1 MTSPIDYAELAA
13 AIKRW
18 GLELGFA
25 DIRIADAH
33 LPQAEA
39 GLQAWLADG
48 RHGEMA
54 YMAAHGMK
62 RARPAELVPGTQR
75 VIVAR
80 MDYLPGATENNWRER
95 ELARLRDPAAATISI
110 YARGRDYHRVL
121 RNRLQQLA
129 DRITAEIGPFGY
141 RAFTDSAPVME
152 VALAAQGGL
161 GWRGKHT
168 LLLNRGGGSLFF
180 LGELL
185 VDLPLPTDPPQ
196 AAHCGRCRA
205 CLDACPTQA
214 ITAPFQLDARRC
226 ISYLTIEH
234 PGSIPP
240 ELRPLLGN
248 RIYGCDDCQLACPW
262 NRFARPAPLPDFDV
276 RHRLDGAM
284 LIELFGWS
292 EEEFNRRL
300 EGSPIRRIGHERWLR
315 NLAVAI
321 GNMGSMGNLS
331 GAGDAASEAQLQAG
345 VAALQSQAAHPSA
358 LVREHVSWALAQL
371 QKAPNTGRS
380 I

>member
-1 MTSPIDYAELAA
+1 MTSPIDYAGLAA

-18 GLELGFA
+18 GRELGFT
-25 DIRIADAH
+25 DIRIADAR
-33 LPQAEA
+33 LPQAED

-80 MDYLPGATENNWRER
+80 MDYLPRGNEASWRER
-95 ELARLRDPAAATISI
+95 ELARLNDPVAATVSI

-129 DRITAEIGPFGY
+129 DRIMAEIGNFGY

-168 LLLNRGGGSLFF
+168 LLLNRDGGSLFF

-185 VDLPLPTDPPQ
+185 LDLPLPIDPPQ

-262 NRFARPAPLPDFDV
+262 NRFARPSPLPDFDI
-276 RHRLDGAM
+276 RHELDGAT
-284 LIELFGWS
+284 LVELFGWS

-300 EGSPIRRIGHERWLR
+300 EGSPIRRIGHQRWLR
-315 NLAVAI
+315 NIAVAI
-321 GNMGSMGNLS
+321 GNMGNMGNTGNIGNLS
-331 GAGDAASEAQLQAG
+331 GAGNAASEAQLQAG
-345 VAALQSQAAHPSA
+345 VAALQSQAAHPSEM
-358 LVREHVSWALAQL
+358 VREHVGWALARLRQV
-371 QKAPNTGRS
+371 
-380 I
+380 